1 MKILS
6 KIQEWGDQ
14 HHPKWLDF
22 IRIALGIILIWKGI
36 AFAFNL
42 GAFTSLMEDAGLG
55 TAVSIS
61 LIAHLIIVLHVIGGL
76 MISLGTHTRL
86 FCLLNIPIL
95 LVAVFFVNLPEH
107 IFRPY
112 SEFWFSC
119 IVAIGLICFLIE
131 GDGVLSIEHERKTIA
146 E

>member
-1 MKILS
+1 MKVLT

-22 IRIALGIILIWKGI
+22 IRMALGLTLMWKGI
-36 AFAFNL
+36 EFAFNL
-42 GAFTSLMEDAGLG
+42 HAFTGLMENAGLG

-61 LIAHLIIVLHVIGGL
+61 VMAHTIIALHLIGGL
-76 MISLGTHTRL
+76 MIALGSHTRM
-86 FCLLNIPIL
+86 FCLLNLPVL
-95 LVAVFFVNLPEH
+95 LVAVFYVNLPGQ

-119 IVAIGLICFLIE
+119 IVAVALICFFVE
-131 GDGVLSIEHERKTIA
+131 GDGIISIENDRRPVTG
-146 E
+146 

>member
-42 GAFTSLMEDAGLG
+42 SAFTSLMEDAGLG

-61 LIAHLIIVLHVIGGL
+61 LIAHLIIVFHVIGGL
-76 MISLGTHTRL
+76 MIALGTHTRL

-119 IVAIGLICFLIE
+119 IVTIGLICFLIE
-131 GDGVLSIEHERKTIA
+131 GDGVLSIEHERNTIA